1 MNYIVSISFDEEAR
15 KRDGVISFLEGID
28 PFSCS
33 FSFNLRKEENII
45 DVLKNEDN
53 LKRMFFDI
61 EMRSEIF
68 NDNKYDD
75 LMEEVKKQIEC
86 NEFFDSVKY
95 VYLSGNRN
103 SIVEFIE
110 NNKFLKKKVLV
121 YNENM
126 PLDIEWFNKLKDSF
140 GDLDIKVK
148 VVGNDDLVTIDD
160 YGKTIVAIDEIVD
173 KVKRYDYSPF
183 EALMY
188 AYDLIRDR
196 FYVKE
201 DDAEKYSS
209 SRDLTSVLFGDKIV
223 CVGFANIFNAVA
235 KKLGVNSSMFYLF
248 ETNGKSGHARNLI
261 YLKDEKYEI
270 DGLYFFDPTFDCKKG
285 NDNDFLSSYRFFAKT
300 KKEIDSLTSYDFYY
314 QTYSLFDLED
324 IFKYEDDVVASDFD
338 GYNGAR
344 LINDTKVN
352 KMLKLMNREEL
363 IIYKKHTKD
372 DLMDKLYIVN
382 EMANKPIL
390 IEKFIKALYVVRKNQ
405 YYEKPNKYLF
415 DIKALTDILLNS
427 KFVTVDDGID
437 RLMYA
442 LLGVGKTVNKSTV
455 EDKIQECI
463 VGEGLELDMERVKLT
478 RLLREISNKKL
489 EDEIKLNKKI

>member
-173 KVKRYDYSPF
+173 TVKRYDYSPF

-223 CVGFANIFNAVA
+223 CVGFANIFNSVE
-235 KKLGVNSSMFYLF
+235 KKFGVN
-248 ETNGKSGHARNLI
+248 
-261 YLKDEKYEI
+261 
-270 DGLYFFDPTFDCKKG
+270 
-285 NDNDFLSSYRFFAKT
+285 
-300 KKEIDSLTSYDFYY
+300 
-314 QTYSLFDLED
+314 
-324 IFKYEDDVVASDFD
+324 
-338 GYNGAR
+338 
-344 LINDTKVN
+344 
-352 KMLKLMNREEL
+352 
-363 IIYKKHTKD
+363 
-372 DLMDKLYIVN
+372 
-382 EMANKPIL
+382 
-390 IEKFIKALYVVRKNQ
+390 
-405 YYEKPNKYLF
+405 
-415 DIKALTDILLNS
+415 
-427 KFVTVDDGID
+427 
-437 RLMYA
+437 
-442 LLGVGKTVNKSTV
+442 
-455 EDKIQECI
+455 
-463 VGEGLELDMERVKLT
+463 
-478 RLLREISNKKL
+478 
-489 EDEIKLNKKI
+489 